1 VQHVKEVEFN
11 SEFRIPNSE
20 CGCGGGRVT
29 GFGAFFRQLAR
40 DLWSQKLRTFLTTF
54 GIVWG
59 TVAVSLLLAF
69 GHGLHRQMIKSIA
82 GLGDR
87 IVIAWPMRTSMV
99 FEGLGKG
106 RRMRMMEEDID
117 FLAAQVELVAGISS
131 EYSDS
136 LLARYGDRQRSV
148 QVSGVSPA
156 YGEMRNMIPAPGGRF
171 INALDVDQRRRVVF
185 VGNELAEDLFGTMD
199 AVGKTV
205 MIHGSPFLVVGV
217 LKPKDQDSSYSGR
230 DHSKMVVPESTFRAL
245 TGQKYMDNFIYKAPR
260 PDLNA
265 TLNEQVRHA
274 LSKRLR
280 FHPDDDQAVQVWD
293 TTEMFAFMDAFM
305 LGFQVFIGIMGVL
318 TLIVGGIGVS
328 NIMNVVVEERTRE
341 IGIKMALGAR
351 GRSILTQFMLETM
364 ILTAVGGAI
373 GLAISFAICSAFP
386 TNLEEYVGL
395 PTLSP
400 GLAVLTA
407 SILGLVGFVAGYFP
421 ARDASRLDP
430 VVAMKL

>member
-1 VQHVKEVEFN
+1 
-11 SEFRIPNSE
+11 
-20 CGCGGGRVT
+20 VT
-29 GFGAFFRQLAR
+29 GFGSFFRQLAR

-69 GHGLHRQMIKSIA
+69 GHGLHRQMIKSTA

-99 FEGLGKG
+99 FKGLGKG
-106 RRMRMMEEDID
+106 RRMQMMEEDIR
-117 FLAAQVELVAGISS
+117 FLEAQVELVAAISG
-131 EYSDS
+131 EYSEN
-136 LLARYGDRQRSV
+136 LIARFGDRQRAV
-148 QVSGVSPA
+148 DVSGVSPA

-171 INALDVDQRRRVVF
+171 INALDVEQRRRVVF

-199 AVGKTV
+199 AIGETV

-217 LKPKDQDSSYSGR
+217 LRPKEQDSSYSGR
-230 DHSKMVVPESTFRAL
+230 DHSKMIIPESTFRAL
-245 TGQKYMDNFIYKAPR
+245 TGQKYVDNFIYKAPS
-260 PDLNA
+260 PDLNTA
-265 TLNEQVRHA
+265 LNEQVRQA

-293 TTEMFAFMDAFM
+293 TSEMFVFMDAFM
-305 LGFQVFIGIMGVL
+305 LGFKVFLGIMGVL

-351 GRSILTQFMLETM
+351 SRSILTQFMLETM

-373 GLAISFAICSAFP
+373 GLGISFAICAAFP

-407 SILGLVGFVAGYFP
+407 SILGFVGFVAGYFP